1 MGTDLLPFDEVA
13 ALVATASALG
23 ILLLTPLYLS
33 QRRDIKRLREWML
46 GDPEHAAKDL
56 ALSETRLDKTEV
68 ELERIYAE
76 RGEAVPG
83 AAVQPATEVH
93 PGVAPPATPPGTL
106 PAAARVTSERPA
118 LERITMERS
127 ALEPH
132 QQLRRFGSWAT
143 QPRWLAALAVAAFL
157 VAGAAIVVVQQG
169 LLEDDGPDTP
179 VVDPTGIEVAVL
191 NTTSAGGLAGRV
203 SRQIEDAGFLPGDVA
218 SIVRDTD
225 QTVVM
230 YQRGQKR
237 AAKRV
242 ARELGKNAPPAIQR
256 IDREVQG
263 AAPTAD
269 VVVILGQDRVGE

>member
-1 MGTDLLPFDEVA
+1 
-13 ALVATASALG
+13 VATASALG

-33 QRRDIKRLREWML
+33 QRRDIQRLREWML

-76 RGEAVPG
+76 RGEPVPG
-83 AAVQPATEVH
+83 AAEQPATEVH
-93 PGVAPPATPPGTL
+93 PGVAPGTTPPGTL

-169 LLEDDGPDTP
+169 LLEDDGPDTA

-242 ARELGKNAPPAIQR
+242 ARELGKNAPPAIQK

>member
-13 ALVATASALG
+13 ALVATASVIG
-23 ILLLTPLYLS
+23 IFLLTPLYLS
-33 QRRDIKRLREWML
+33 QRRDVQRLREWML
-46 GDPEHAAKDL
+46 KNPEHATADL
-56 ALSETRLDKTEV
+56 ALSESRLDRTEV

-76 RGEAVPG
+76 RGEPVPG
-83 AAVQPATEVH
+83 TDEHEATEVK
-93 PGVAPPATPPGTL
+93 PGVTPPGAL
-106 PAAARVTSERPA
+106 PAATRVTSERPA

-132 QQLRRFGSWAT
+132 QQLRRFGRWAT

-169 LLEDDGPDTP
+169 LLSDDEPDAP
-179 VVDPTGIEVAVL
+179 AVDPAGIEVAVL
-191 NTTSAGGLAGRV
+191 NTTSADGLGGKI
-203 SRQIEDAGFLPGDVA
+203 SRQIENAGFLSGDVE
-218 SIVRDTD
+218 SFVRDTD

-230 YQRGQKR
+230 YSRGQER

-242 ARELGKNAPPAIQR
+242 ARELGGDPPPAIQK
-256 IDREVQG
+256 IDRDVQN
-263 AAPTAD
+263 ATPDAD

>member
-13 ALVATASALG
+13 ALVATASVLG
-23 ILLLTPLYLS
+23 IILLAPLYLS
-33 QRRDIKRLREWML
+33 LRRDVERLRAWMVEN
-46 GDPEHAAKDL
+46 PEHPRTDL
-56 ALSETRLDKTEV
+56 ALSESRLDRTEV

-76 RGEAVPG
+76 RGQPVPG
-83 AAVQPATEVH
+83 TAEHPVTEVY
-93 PGVAPPATPPGTL
+93 PGPL

-132 QQLRRFGSWAT
+132 PKLRRFGSRAL
-143 QPRWLAALAVAAFL
+143 QPRWLATIAVAAFVL
-157 VAGAAIVVVQQG
+157 AGAAIVVVQQG
-169 LLEDDGPDTP
+169 LLDDDGGGE
-179 VVDPTGIEVAVL
+179 VAVDPSGIEVAVL

-203 SRQIEDAGFLPGDVA
+203 SKEIEDAGYLPGAVE
-218 SIVRDTD
+218 SFVREAD

-230 YQRGQKR
+230 YQPGQKR

-242 ARELGKNAPPAIQR
+242 ARQLDGAAVQK
-256 IDREVQG
+256 IDREVQT

-269 VVVILGQDRVGE
+269 VVVILGQDRVGG

>member
-13 ALVATASALG
+13 ALVAAVSALG
-23 ILLLTPLYLS
+23 VLLLTPLYFS
-33 QRRDIKRLREWML
+33 QRRDIQRLREWML
-46 GDPEHAAKDL
+46 ADPEHAGKDL
-56 ALSETRLDKTEV
+56 SISESRLDKTEV

-76 RGEAVPG
+76 RGEPVPG
-83 AAVQPATEVH
+83 TGEQPATEVQ
-93 PGVAPPATPPGTL
+93 PGVAAGTTPPGTL
-106 PAAARVTSERPA
+106 PAATRVTSERPA
-118 LERITMERS
+118 LERVTMERA

-169 LLEDDGPDTP
+169 LLEDDTPDTAA
-179 VVDPTGIEVAVL
+179 VDPTGIEVAVL
-191 NTTSAGGLAGRV
+191 NTTSASGLAGRI
-203 SRQIEDAGFLPGDVA
+203 SSQIEDAGFLPGDVA
-218 SIVRDTD
+218 SIARDTD

-230 YQRGQKR
+230 YQRGQER
-237 AAKRV
+237 AATRV
-242 ARELGKNAPPAIQR
+242 ARELDKNAPPAIQK
-256 IDREVQG
+256 IDREVQE